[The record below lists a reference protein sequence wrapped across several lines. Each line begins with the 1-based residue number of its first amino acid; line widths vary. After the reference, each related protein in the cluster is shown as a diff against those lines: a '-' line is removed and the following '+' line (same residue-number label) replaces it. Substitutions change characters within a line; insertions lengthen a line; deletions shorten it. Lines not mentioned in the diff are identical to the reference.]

1 MDFRSNTRF
10 FCFKKQ
16 LFDFYRA
23 MFLPRAPKKNSSPSS
38 EKMRVQITP
47 QIWPTTFWKHR
58 AFPSAWCSR
67 SAAILRAPSQHPWMI
82 FPVDWAILKRWKF
95 EGVPGFLPPK
105 RWFWRSSGWGMSS
118 PDFLGEK
125 GLWTESIL
133 FNFETQF
140 LKRSM
145 EKREKKAIY
154 TPLQK
159 SHKVLAQVET
169 SLIYIVDPKQK
180 HQTQFK
186 LQHWCPRSCFSW
198 GAGTKTTT

>member
-1 MDFRSNTRF
+1 
-10 FCFKKQ
+10 
-16 LFDFYRA
+16 
-23 MFLPRAPKKNSSPSS
+23 
-38 EKMRVQITP
+38 
-47 QIWPTTFWKHR
+47 
-58 AFPSAWCSR
+58 
-67 SAAILRAPSQHPWMI
+67 
-82 FPVDWAILKRWKF
+82 
-95 EGVPGFLPPK
+95 
-105 RWFWRSSGWGMSS
+105 MSS

-186 LQHWCPRSCFSW
+186 LQH
-198 GAGTKTTT
+198 